1 MISRGLLG
9 WEEKTFQ
16 PRKYRVIN
24 AGIYMQTAIRALLCP
39 PLKKKRIIKKAMVY
53 TLDNVKG
60 VNILIL
66 RESSSF
72 FLS

>member
-1 MISRGLLG
+1 
-9 WEEKTFQ
+9 
-16 PRKYRVIN
+16 
-24 AGIYMQTAIRALLCP
+24 MQTAIRVLLCP
-39 PLKKKRIIKKAMVY
+39 PLKKKTIIKKAMVY